1 MKILTLTLDP
11 HASTVDISLE
21 DALAKLK
28 EAINKQQATNAEH
41 LAEQIIAQVP
51 TSTPAYHLLY
61 TILSFQQKYSKL
73 AQYAQRLI
81 HLMPNDS
88 LSHFNL
94 SSALRFMRQPNEALL
109 SIEQAVKLAPNNIS
123 WRNSLGIMYKE
134 SGKFIK
140 AQQCFE
146 RCIEQQSDFSP
157 PYWLRSD
164 ITPKMPEHYVENLK
178 QIIELN
184 DAVKNR
190 NQVVH
195 AAYALFKHY
204 QSENNYSTAFQYLTL
219 GASTQR
225 KGFNYHHQ
233 KELDEHKAIEK
244 VFDSTLCAKAQ
255 DKNMTLSQ
263 GDCPIFICGLPR
275 SGTTLAEQIISAH
288 SLVAAG
294 DELFELAQATQNILQ
309 VVKPKKQFPMWAD
322 ELSSD
327 QWGDIGETY
336 LRLTQHINTAR
347 YFTDKM
353 PLNYKAIGLIHKALP
368 QAKIVYCLRPPMD
381 LLLGAYQQI
390 LSTGNQYSYD
400 LDELTDMIIAQHQ
413 LMKHWITV
421 LPGKIFTLDYKML
434 VSDQEKTTTKLL
446 NFLALDMQQDCI
458 DFHKNKRTV
467 HTVSNTQIRKP
478 IFKSSI
484 NSWHKY
490 REQLTP
496 YAVKMKKAGL
506 TL

>member
-1 MKILTLTLDP
+1 MKTIPLTLAPD
-11 HASTVDISLE
+11 SSVIDISLE
-21 DALAKLK
+21 DALVKLK
-28 EAINKQQATNAEH
+28 EAINQRQAANAEH
-41 LAEQIIAQVP
+41 LAEQIIFQVP
-51 TSTPAYHLLY
+51 TSTEAYHLLY
-61 TILSFQQKYSKL
+61 QVLSFQQKYLKL
-73 AQYAQRLI
+73 AQYAQALI
-81 HLMPNDS
+81 DLIPNDS

-94 SSALRFMRQPNEALL
+94 SSALRFMRQPNEAL
-109 SIEQAVKLAPNNIS
+109 SAIEEAVKLAPSNIS

-134 SGKFIK
+134 AGKFIE

-146 RCIEQQSDFSP
+146 TCIDQQRDFTP

-164 ITPKMPEHYVENLK
+164 ITPTMPEQYVEDLK
-178 QIIELN
+178 EIIELSDTIN
-184 DAVKNR
+184 NK

-204 QSENNYSTAFQYLTL
+204 QSVKKYSTAFKYLTL

-225 KGFNYHHQ
+225 KGFNYNHQ
-233 KELDEHKAIEK
+233 KELDEHKHIAK
-244 VFDSTLCAKAQ
+244 VFDSALCA
-255 DKNMTLSQ
+255 NPSGNNTTLAQ

-275 SGTTLAEQIISAH
+275 SGTTLAEQIISSH
-288 SLVAAG
+288 SLVTAG
-294 DELFELAQATQNILQ
+294 DELFELAQATQDILQ
-309 VVKPKKQFPMWAD
+309 AVKPKKQFPFWAD
-322 ELSSD
+322 ELSVS
-327 QWGDIGETY
+327 QWSDIGETY

-400 LDELTDMIIAQHQ
+400 LDELTDMIIVQYQ
-413 LMKHWITV
+413 LMKHWISV
-421 LPGKIFTLDYKML
+421 IPGKIFILDYKRL
-434 VSDQEKTTTKLL
+434 VSNQEKTTTELL
-446 NFLALDMQQDCI
+446 NFLALDMQQGCI
-458 DFHKNKRTV
+458 DFHHNKRTV

-490 REQLTP
+490 REQLAP
-496 YAVKMKKAGL
+496 YAIKMKKAGL

>member
-1 MKILTLTLDP
+1 MKTLTLTLVP
-11 HASTVDISLE
+11 HALAVNISLE
-21 DALAKLK
+21 DALAKLQ
-28 EAINKQQATNAEH
+28 EAISQQRAAIAEH
-41 LAEQIIAQVP
+41 LAEQIISQVP
-51 TSTPAYHLLY
+51 TSASAYHLLY
-61 TILSFQQKYSKL
+61 TILSFQQKYPKL

-81 HLMPNDS
+81 DLMPNDS

-94 SSALRFMRQPNEALL
+94 SSALRFMRQPNEALS

-134 SGKFIK
+134 SGKSIEAK
-140 AQQCFE
+140 QCFE
-146 RCIEQQSDFSP
+146 TCIEQQSDFTP

-164 ITPKMPEHYVENLK
+164 ITSKMPDHYVTNLK
-178 QIIELN
+178 KIIELSDTVQN
-184 DAVKNR
+184 KS
-190 NQVVH
+190 QVVH

-204 QSENNYSTAFQYLTL
+204 QSKNEYSKAFQYLSQ
-219 GASTQR
+219 GASIQR
-225 KGFNYHHQ
+225 KGFNYNHP
-233 KELDEHKAIEK
+233 KELDEHKAIAK
-244 VFDSTLCAKAQ
+244 IFDHTLCAKPQ
-255 DKNMTLSQ
+255 ENNKTLAQ

-294 DELFELAQATQNILQ
+294 DELFEFAQATQNILQ
-309 VVKPKKQFPMWAD
+309 AVKPKKQFPWWAD
-322 ELSSD
+322 ELSSS
-327 QWGDIGETY
+327 QWHDIGETY

-434 VSDQEKTTTKLL
+434 VSEQQKTTTELL
-446 NFLALDMQQDCI
+446 NFLALDVQQGCI
-458 DFHKNKRTV
+458 DFHNNKRTV

-490 REQLTP
+490 REQLAP
-496 YAVKMKKAGL
+496 YAIRMQKAGL

>member
-1 MKILTLTLDP
+1 MKILTLTLAP
-11 HASTVDISLE
+11 HASTVNISLE

-28 EAINKQQATNAEH
+28 EAISHQHAVNAEH

-51 TSTPAYHLLY
+51 TSPPAYHLLY

-73 AQYAQRLI
+73 AKYAQNLI
-81 HLMPNDS
+81 DLMPNDS

-94 SSALRFMRQPNEALL
+94 SNALRFMRQPNEALL
-109 SIEQAVKLAPNNIS
+109 SIEQAVKLAPSNIL

-134 SGKFIK
+134 SGKFSK

-146 RCIEQQSDFSP
+146 TCIEQQSDFTP

-164 ITPKMPEHYVENLK
+164 TTPKMPEHYLANLEK
-178 QIIELN
+178 IIELS

-204 QSENNYSTAFQYLTL
+204 QSVKKYSTAFKYLTL

-225 KGFNYHHQ
+225 KGFNYNHQ
-233 KELDEHKAIEK
+233 KELDEHKHIAK
-244 VFDSTLCAKAQ
+244 VFDSTLCASPQGNSA
-255 DKNMTLSQ
+255 TLAQ

-309 VVKPKKQFPMWAD
+309 VVKPKKQFPFWAD
-322 ELSSD
+322 ELSSS
-327 QWGDIGETY
+327 QWSDIGQTY

-368 QAKIVYCLRPPMD
+368 QAKVVYCLRPPMD

-413 LMKHWITV
+413 LMKHWETV
-421 LPGKIFTLDYKML
+421 MPGKIFILDYKML
-434 VSDQEKTTTKLL
+434 VSNQEKTTTELL

-458 DFHKNKRTV
+458 DFHNNKRTV
-467 HTVSNTQIRKP
+467 HTVSNAQIRKP